1 MYTQLHNYTY
11 IYYTHIY
18 YTHARALAHII
29 SSGMFPISQKFNYLG
44 EKITKKFLIMHFKKK
59 DGTLK
64 QHLNRFVY
72 IIFCSYIT

>member
-1 MYTQLHNYTY
+1 MYVYTITQLH
-11 IYYTHIY
+11 THIL

-59 DGTLK
+59 RWNFKTAFESFRLYNI
-64 QHLNRFVY
+64 LFLY
-72 IIFCSYIT
+72 